1 MRTWP
6 ASTSAAALVRA
17 FTSRACQSHLSR
29 RWRSTQHP
37 GVFLMRTGTQPRI
50 KSEGMLRLKTPLYS
64 DAFSSREPVP
74 TSLENAIY
82 GSLRLPVSCSL
93 SAASLANGELGSIG
107 RSRSRGPALDAYC
120 RCDGPLSRAFVAS
133 AVFAIAELAL
143 VPVSAVS
150 LAIDAIARPALPV
163 IARFSCRHAIN
174 SGRGYDSAIRRRLS
188 RTRVA
193 EIAVT
198 FAPPM
203 TFAFGAVACFASR
216 SFAGGSRL
224 RAFGSAIGA
233 TVPVA
238 VMARRTPLLR
248 PATGTPDLDQFG
260 LCGCCGCLGR
270 GGDITAYCF
279 NSRFRRSQFDWRFG
293 NNGWRHSLGIVNL
306 FRFRLG
312 DGCSVIGRR
321 FGSIRCLR
329 EIDRGQ
335 QRRRSR
341 V

>member
-1 MRTWP
+1 MRTGTHFARKRYLRVLAAAGQLFP
-6 ASTSAAALVRA
+6 ERRELGERRIGIDRTITLARPRTRRILPMRRTAFPAASIAIASTSVAAALV
-17 FTSRACQSHLSR
+17 
-29 RWRSTQHP
+29 P
-37 GVFLMRTGTQPRI
+37 
-50 KSEGMLRLKTPLYS
+50 
-64 DAFSSREPVP
+64 
-74 TSLENAIY
+74 
-82 GSLRLPVSCSL
+82 
-93 SAASLANGELGSIG
+93 
-107 RSRSRGPALDAYC
+107 
-120 RCDGPLSRAFVAS
+120 AFVAS

-188 RTRVA
+188 RTRFA

-203 TFAFGAVACFASR
+203 TFAFGAVAWFASR

-248 PATGTPDLDQFG
+248 PATGTPDLDQFR

-279 NSRFRRSQFDWRFG
+279 NSRFRRSRLDRRFG
-293 NNGWRHSLGIVNL
+293 NNGWRHSLGIVRR

-312 DGCSVIGRR
+312 DGCSVIGRS
-321 FGSIRCLR
+321 FGSVRYLR
-329 EIDRGQ
+329 EIDRRQ
-335 QRRRSR
+335 QRR
-341 V
+341 